1 MLAREQAHH
10 RRRRRRGGTGS
21 FHGGR
26 LDLHLPEVDVEDV
39 EDVEEVEEHLG
50 PATVPGASETSPEL
64 STTP

>member
-1 MLAREQAHH
+1 MLVREQAHH
-10 RRRRRRGGTGS
+10 RQRPHRGGTWS

-26 LDLHLPEVDVEDV
+26 LDLHLSEVDVEDV

-64 STTP
+64 SMIP